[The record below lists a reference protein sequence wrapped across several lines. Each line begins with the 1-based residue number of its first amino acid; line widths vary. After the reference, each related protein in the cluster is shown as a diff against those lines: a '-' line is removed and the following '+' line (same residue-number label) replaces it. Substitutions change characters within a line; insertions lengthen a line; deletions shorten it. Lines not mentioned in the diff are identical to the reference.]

1 MKNIK
6 FLINKNKKILKDI
19 FNEYIELS
27 KKDNHYSKHMGMVNH
42 NIKLISYAFKTLADE
57 KINRFNDIFRKDSD
71 SFLYVIDKGL
81 FEGIKTIFENV
92 SLLLNNQ

>member
-42 NIKLISYAFKTLADE
+42 NIKLISYAFKTL
-57 KINRFNDIFRKDSD
+57 
-71 SFLYVIDKGL
+71 
-81 FEGIKTIFENV
+81 T
-92 SLLLNNQ
+92 